1 MWILSFLPASFLLE
15 IINTM
20 FGIGLIGTIIF
31 LMFGSKIS
39 LNWSSAWLAVFI
51 GLLASSVYLKGGYS
65 SELAWREKVNTLSAQ
80 IKEAE
85 AKSEAATVI
94 IEEKVVSQIKEVKI
108 KGDKIVK
115 YVDREVV
122 KYDHSCVIPKEVVNA
137 HNAAALNV
145 PIEELK

>member
-145 PIEELK
+145 PVEELK

>member
-20 FGIGLIGTIIF
+20 FGIGLLGTIIF

-80 IKEAE
+80 IK
-85 AKSEAATVI
+85 AASI
-94 IEEKVVSQIKEVKI
+94 M
-108 KGDKIVK
+108 
-115 YVDREVV
+115 
-122 KYDHSCVIPKEVVNA
+122 A
-137 HNAAALNV
+137 
-145 PIEELK
+145 

>member
-31 LMFGSKIS
+31 LIFGSKIS

>member
-20 FGIGLIGTIIF
+20 FGIGLLGTIIF

-145 PIEELK
+145 PVEELK

>member
-31 LMFGSKIS
+31 LIFGSKIS

-145 PIEELK
+145 PVEELK

>member
-39 LNWSSAWLAVFI
+39 LNWSSAWLAVVL

-145 PIEELK
+145 PVEELK